1 MHARFGFGGINAL
14 YGGMELTD
22 SVRRNDV
29 TRKSTYCQLGAR
41 CREFALLCARLIVSH
56 RAFLYGGFGGLLLQ
70 MILIPSR
77 GYRSE
82 NQIESANKVLQQ
94 EFLFNRINYRV

>member
-29 TRKSTYCQLGAR
+29 TRKSTYC
-41 CREFALLCARLIVSH
+41 
-56 RAFLYGGFGGLLLQ
+56 
-70 MILIPSR
+70 
-77 GYRSE
+77 
-82 NQIESANKVLQQ
+82 
-94 EFLFNRINYRV
+94 LFNWINYRV

>member
-14 YGGMELTD
+14 YGRMELTG
-22 SVRRNDV
+22 SV
-29 TRKSTYCQLGAR
+29 LGTR
-41 CREFALLCARLIVSH
+41 CREFALLCARLTVSH
-56 RAFLYGGFGGLLLQ
+56 RTFLCGGFGGLLLL

-94 EFLFNRINYRV
+94 EFMSNRINYRV

>member
-14 YGGMELTD
+14 YSGMELTD
-22 SVRRNDV
+22 SVRKNDV

-41 CREFALLCARLIVSH
+41 CREIARLIVSH
-56 RAFLYGGFGGLLLQ
+56 RAFLYGGFGGLLLL

-82 NQIESANKVLQQ
+82 NQIESANTVLQQ